1 MKNRAK
7 WIRKRLRMNRRGM
20 EMIQVAILIAIAV
33 TLGLI
38 FKTQRHRNRDEDRDC
53 GDAGAD
59 FQDTDHRLCRGYL
72 RFPQQCKI
80 LRECRDNT

>member
-7 WIRKRLRMNRRGM
+7 RIRKRLRMNRRGM

-38 FKTQRHRNRDEDRDC
+38 FKTQITDFVEDTFC
-53 GDAGAD
+53 LLYTS
-59 FQDTDHRLCRGYL
+59 FS
-72 RFPQQCKI
+72 PI
-80 LRECRDNT
+80 LAAIAIGFMMFTKNEKKRCV

>member
-1 MKNRAK
+1 MDKETAAD
-7 WIRKRLRMNRRGM
+7 
-20 EMIQVAILIAIAV
+20 ESP
-33 TLGLI
+33 
-38 FKTQRHRNRDEDRDC
+38 RHGNDSGSDPHRDC

-59 FQDTDHRLCRGYL
+59 FQDTDHRLCRGYF

>member
-7 WIRKRLRMNRRGM
+7 WLRKRLRMNRRGM

-38 FKTQRHRNRDEDRDC
+38 FKTQITELT
-53 GDAGAD
+53 GTVFEKISAD
-59 FQDTDHRLCRGYL
+59 SSE
-72 RFPQQCKI
+72 I
-80 LRECRDNT
+80 LS